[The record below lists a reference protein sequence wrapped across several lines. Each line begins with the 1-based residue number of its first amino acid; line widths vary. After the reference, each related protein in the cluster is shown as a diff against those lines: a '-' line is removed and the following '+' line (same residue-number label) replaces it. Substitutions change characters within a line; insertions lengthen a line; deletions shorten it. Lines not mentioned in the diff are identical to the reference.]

1 MVPVSNSG
9 PGEVETGGSRVH
21 DHQLHREFETYL
33 GFVTP
38 CLKKERKGQGLLKIS
53 TVSGSAW
60 DIYVVVA
67 LFCEMKGNKV
77 GESHD
82 WDCLVLTGSP
92 HPTIALKDMWWLP
105 VIMKAVSLFFFF
117 WCRKGFL

>member
-33 GFVTP
+33 SQKGM
-38 CLKKERKGQGLLKIS
+38 KGQGLLKIS

-67 LFCEMKGNKV
+67 LFCEMKGNRV

-92 HPTIALKDMWWLP
+92 HPTTALK
-105 VIMKAVSLFFFF
+105 KT
-117 WCRKGFL
+117 CGGFQLL